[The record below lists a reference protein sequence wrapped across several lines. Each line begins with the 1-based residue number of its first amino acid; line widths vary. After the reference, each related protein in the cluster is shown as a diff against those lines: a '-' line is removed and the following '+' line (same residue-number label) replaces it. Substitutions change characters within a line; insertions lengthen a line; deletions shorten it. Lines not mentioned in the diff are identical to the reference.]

1 MPFNYCIYITDYSL
15 DNDKKQSKRRE
26 SLNLIDV
33 FKITATVGG

>member
-15 DNDKKQSKRRE
+15 DIDKKQSKRRE